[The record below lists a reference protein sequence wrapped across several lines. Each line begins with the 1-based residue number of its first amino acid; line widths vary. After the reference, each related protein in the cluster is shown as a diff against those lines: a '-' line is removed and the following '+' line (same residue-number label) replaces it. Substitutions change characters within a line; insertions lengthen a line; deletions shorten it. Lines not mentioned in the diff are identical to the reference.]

1 MGNFLGDQV
10 TVIILTTIQLHSASY
25 LRGKTQEFCGFR
37 KRVTESKLKYLQV
50 YYHKKPGVFRGGK
63 NIIWKAIKLCFKKND
78 TFFLKCPMKAFV
90 QFFGRYS
97 VGYKLNQ
104 SIEYFEFNNLNT
116 KY

>member
-25 LRGKTQEFCGFR
+25 LRGKTQEFFGFR

-63 NIIWKAIKLCFKKND
+63 KKQYID
-78 TFFLKCPMKAFV
+78 TQPVCEE
-90 QFFGRYS
+90 YS
-97 VGYKLNQ
+97 VQIINHLFSFYKL
-104 SIEYFEFNNLNT
+104 YPG
-116 KY
+116 